1 MADLVTVQDYK
12 DAEGL
17 TGAKDDARLN
27 ILVPQISELVKRY
40 CGTSFVDFY
49 SSDKT
54 ETFNITEDI
63 SVIIVSESPLNSVT
77 SVKERGSPTE
87 SYTTLT
93 VNQDYYVD
101 TTFDAV
107 RRITG
112 NNSKNFQKGFGAV
125 QIAYRSGY
133 SAVPS
138 DLKLA
143 VMDLITYYLRD
154 EHKSRR
160 TIQGATLESQGS
172 SSVRNN
178 TDFPD
183 HIKRVLDLY
192 RVVV

>member
-17 TGAKDDARLN
+17 TGAKDDDRLA
-27 ILVPQISELVKRY
+27 ILIPQISELVKRY
-40 CGTSFVDFY
+40 CGTSFVDYY
-49 SSDKT
+49 STDKT
-54 ETFNITEDI
+54 EVFNVTEHTSI
-63 SVIIVSESPLNSVT
+63 IIVSECPLVSVT
-77 SVKERGSPTE
+77 SVKERSGPTE
-87 SYTTLT
+87 AYTTLV

-101 TTFDAV
+101 TTYDAV
-107 RRITG
+107 RRVTG
-112 NNSKNFQKGFGAV
+112 NGSKHFQRGFGSV
-125 QIAYRSGY
+125 EIAYRSGY

-143 VMDLITYYLRD
+143 VFDLITYYLRD

-160 TIQGATLESQGS
+160 SIQGATLEQQGS

-192 RVVV
+192 RVIV

>member
-17 TGAKDDARLN
+17 TGAKDDDRLN

-40 CGTSFVDFY
+40 CGTSFVDFF

-54 ETFNITEDI
+54 ETFNVTEDT
-63 SVIIVSESPLNSVT
+63 SVIIVSESPLISVT

-107 RRITG
+107 RRIVG
-112 NNSKNFQKGFGAV
+112 NGTKNYQKGFGAV

-154 EHKSRR
+154 EHTSRR
-160 TIQGATLESQGS
+160 SLQGATLDNQGT

-192 RVVV
+192 RVIV

>member
-17 TGAKDDARLN
+17 TGAKDDDRLA

-40 CGTSFVDFY
+40 CGTSFVDYY
-49 SSDKT
+49 STDKT
-54 ETFNITEDI
+54 EVFNVTDDT
-63 SVIIVSESPLNSVT
+63 SVIIVSESPLVSVT
-77 SVKERGSPTE
+77 TVKEREGPTE
-87 SYTTLT
+87 AYTTLT
-93 VNQDYYVD
+93 VNEDYYVD

-107 RRITG
+107 RRVTG
-112 NNSKNFQKGFGAV
+112 NNSKNFKKGFGSV
-125 QIAYRSGY
+125 EIAYRSGY

-143 VMDLITYYLRD
+143 IFDLITYYLRD

-160 TIQGATLESQGS
+160 SIQGATLETQGS

>member
-17 TGAKDDARLN
+17 TGAKDDDRLN
-27 ILVPQISELVKRY
+27 ILVPQISELVKKY
-40 CGTSFVDFY
+40 CGTSFVDFF

-54 ETFNITEDI
+54 ETFNVTEDT
-63 SVIIVSESPLNSVT
+63 SVIIVSESPLVSVT

-93 VNQDYYVD
+93 VNEDYYVD

-107 RRITG
+107 RRIVG
-112 NNSKNFQKGFGAV
+112 NGTKNYQKGFGAV

-143 VMDLITYYLRD
+143 VMDLVTYYLRD
-154 EHKSRR
+154 EHTSRR
-160 TIQGATLESQGS
+160 SLQGATLDNQGT

-192 RVVV
+192 RVIV

>member
-12 DAEGL
+12 DSEGL
-17 TGAKDDARLN
+17 TGAKDDDRLN
-27 ILVPQISELVKRY
+27 ILVPQISELVKKY

-54 ETFNITEDI
+54 ETFNITEST
-63 SVIIVSESPLNSVT
+63 SVIIVSESPLVSVT
-77 SVKERGSPTE
+77 SVKERGNPTD

-112 NNSKNFQKGFGAV
+112 NSSKNFQKGFGSV

-138 DLKLA
+138 DLKLG
-143 VMDLITYYLRD
+143 VFDLITYYLRD
-154 EHKSRR
+154 EHKRR
-160 TIQGATLESQGS
+160 STIQGATLELQGT